1 MLRQIVIIGMLFLV
15 GGIAVGAL
23 AYLAADKMA
32 STIPDHSVKESGTA
46 PR

>member
-15 GGIAVGAL
+15 CGVAVGAL
-23 AYLAADKMA
+23 AYLAVNKMA
-32 STIPDHSVKESGTA
+32 VSDHGVGTSGRA